1 MVYPFDD
8 VLYVIG
14 NGFDFHHGVKR
25 SYNSFCHWLRRHHIE
40 LFYRLERLCRV
51 DFLWCEFERALGYVS
66 REEFLL
72 NGVAWLPSNWDPDR
86 DSYAELFYAEDI
98 ARNEADSFWTD
109 IQKSF
114 VNGY

>member
-14 NGFDFHHGVKR
+14 NGFDFHHGVKC

-51 DFLWCEFERALGYVS
+51 EF
-66 REEFLL
+66 
-72 NGVAWLPSNWDPDR
+72 
-86 DSYAELFYAEDI
+86 
-98 ARNEADSFWTD
+98 
-109 IQKSF
+109 F
-114 VNGY
+114 VV